1 MPIYIVDPKV
11 EAAMPN
17 DLKTELSISGMSCA
31 SCMGRVDKALAT
43 APGVVDVAVN
53 LVTETATV
61 TFQKGATDPT
71 ALAEVVTSAGYPT
84 HVAKSSNA
92 LDRAQR
98 NEDDADTLWRQTR
111 LAGGLALPVFVLE
124 MGGHLIPGLHHW
136 VGQTIGHQSSWIIQF
151 ILTLL
156 VMAGPGRAFF
166 VKGLPAL
173 FKGAP
178 DMNSLVALGTG
189 AAFLFST
196 LVTFGSALLP
206 VDARAVYFESAALII
221 VLILLGRLLEARAKG
236 RTGAAI
242 QSLLKLRPETAQ
254 VVRDGQTIE
263 IKIDDLSPGDVVL
276 VKPGERIAV
285 DGSVIAGQSYVDESM
300 ITGEAIPVR
309 KQAEDRVI
317 GGTVNG
323 SGAFQFRVTEV
334 GHHTVLSQIIRMVED
349 AQNARLPIQ
358 NLIDR
363 VTLWFVPA
371 VLIAAA
377 LTVLV
382 WLWLGPDPAISRAL
396 VAGVSVLIIAC
407 PCAMGLATPTSIMVG
422 TGRAADVG
430 VLFKKGDALQ
440 KLNQIGVIAL
450 DKTGTITEGKPTLT
464 ELHVADGFERQSLLL
479 KIAAVEAHSEHPI
492 AAALLQA
499 EGVRGETLPVASQFV
514 SVAGMGI
521 QAEVAGNSVAVGGE
535 RLLKHLG
542 IPLGSH
548 GEVAAAIAQKGQTA
562 FFAAV
567 DGQVAAVMGISDPVK
582 PTSQAAIAA
591 LKRQGLKVVMITGDK
606 PETANVIAATVGI
619 EHVIAGVMPEGKTKA
634 IAELGLGDQTVA
646 YVGDGINDAPALASA
661 DVGIAIGTGTDIAI
675 EAADVVLMAGDL
687 IGVTDAIE
695 ISRHTLTNIKQNLFW
710 AFGYNIALI
719 PVAAGVLY
727 PAFGIVL
734 SPILAAAAMA
744 LSSIFVI
751 TNALRLRR
759 VSLSMLHQRST
770 S

>member
-1 MPIYIVDPKV
+1 
-11 EAAMPN
+11 MPN

-98 NEDDADTLWRQTR
+98 NEDNADTLWRQTR

-124 MGGHLIPGLHHW
+124 MGGHLIPGLHQW

-263 IKIDDLSPGDVVL
+263 IKIDDLSQGDVVL

-430 VLFKKGDALQ
+430 VLFRKGDALQ

-514 SVAGMGI
+514 SLAGMGI
-521 QAEVAGNSVAVGGE
+521 QAEVTGNSVAVGGE

-548 GEVAAAIAQKGQTA
+548 GEVAAAMAQKGQTA

-567 DGQVAAVMGISDPVK
+567 DGQVAAVIGISDPVK

-606 PETANVIAATVGI
+606 PETADVIAATVGI

>member
-1 MPIYIVDPKV
+1 
-11 EAAMPN
+11 MPN

-124 MGGHLIPGLHHW
+124 MGGHLIPGLHQW

-263 IKIDDLSPGDVVL
+263 IKIDDLSQGDVVL
-276 VKPGERIAV
+276 VKPGDRIAV

-317 GGTVNG
+317 GGTMNG

-334 GHHTVLSQIIRMVED
+334 GYHTVLSQIIRMVED

-430 VLFKKGDALQ
+430 VLFRKGDALQ

-514 SVAGMGI
+514 SLVGMGI
-521 QAEVAGNSVAVGGE
+521 QADVAGNSVAVGGE

-548 GEVAAAIAQKGQTA
+548 GEVAAAMAQKGQTA

-567 DGQVAAVMGISDPVK
+567 DGQVAAVIGISDPVK

-606 PETANVIAATVGI
+606 PETADVIAATVGI

-687 IGVTDAIE
+687 MGVTDAIE

>member
-1 MPIYIVDPKV
+1 
-11 EAAMPN
+11 MPN

-124 MGGHLIPGLHHW
+124 MGGHLIPGLHQW

-156 VMAGPGRAFF
+156 VMAGPGRVFF

-263 IKIDDLSPGDVVL
+263 IKIDDLSQGDVVL
-276 VKPGERIAV
+276 VKPGERVAV

-430 VLFKKGDALQ
+430 VLFRKGDALQ

-514 SVAGMGI
+514 SLVGMGI

-548 GEVAAAIAQKGQTA
+548 GEVAAAMAQKGQTA

-567 DGQVAAVMGISDPVK
+567 DGQVAAVIGISDPVK

-606 PETANVIAATVGI
+606 PETADVIAATVGI

-687 IGVTDAIE
+687 MGVTDAIE

>member
-1 MPIYIVDPKV
+1 
-11 EAAMPN
+11 MPN

-84 HVAKSSNA
+84 HVAKSGNA

-124 MGGHLIPGLHHW
+124 MGGHLIPGLHQW
-136 VGQTIGHQSSWIIQF
+136 VGQTIGHQSSWIIQI

-156 VMAGPGRAFF
+156 VMAGPGRAFY

-263 IKIDDLSPGDVVL
+263 IKIDDLSQGDVVL

-430 VLFKKGDALQ
+430 VLFRKGDALQ

-499 EGVRGETLPVASQFV
+499 EGVRGETLRVASQFV
-514 SVAGMGI
+514 SLVGMGI

-548 GEVAAAIAQKGQTA
+548 GEVAAAMAQKGQTA

-567 DGQVAAVMGISDPVK
+567 DGQVAAVIGISDPVK

-606 PETANVIAATVGI
+606 PETADVIAATVGI

-687 IGVTDAIE
+687 MGVTDAIE

>member
-1 MPIYIVDPKV
+1 
-11 EAAMPN
+11 MPN

-31 SCMGRVDKALAT
+31 SCKGRVDKALAT

-124 MGGHLIPGLHHW
+124 MGGHLIPGLHQW

-263 IKIDDLSPGDVVL
+263 IKIDDLSQGDVVL
-276 VKPGERIAV
+276 VKPGERVAV

-430 VLFKKGDALQ
+430 VLFRKGDALQ

-606 PETANVIAATVGI
+606 PETADVIAATVGI

-646 YVGDGINDAPALASA
+646 YVGDGINDAPALASS

-675 EAADVVLMAGDL
+675 EAADVVLMGGDL
-687 IGVTDAIE
+687 MGVTDAIE

-727 PAFGIVL
+727 PPFGIVL

-759 VSLSMLHQRST
+759 VSLSMPHQRST

>member
-1 MPIYIVDPKV
+1 
-11 EAAMPN
+11 MPN

-71 ALAEVVTSAGYPT
+71 VLAEVVTSAGYPT
-84 HVAKSSNA
+84 HVSKSSNA

-124 MGGHLIPGLHHW
+124 MGGHLIPGLHQW

-263 IKIDDLSPGDVVL
+263 IKIDDLSQGDVVL

-430 VLFKKGDALQ
+430 VLFRKGDALQ

-514 SVAGMGI
+514 SFVGMGI

-687 IGVTDAIE
+687 MGVTDAIE

>member
-1 MPIYIVDPKV
+1 
-11 EAAMPN
+11 MPN

-124 MGGHLIPGLHHW
+124 MGGHLIPGLHQW

-263 IKIDDLSPGDVVL
+263 IKIDDLSQGDVVL

-430 VLFKKGDALQ
+430 VLFRKGDALQ

-514 SVAGMGI
+514 SLVGMGI

-548 GEVAAAIAQKGQTA
+548 GEVAAAMAQKGQTA

-567 DGQVAAVMGISDPVK
+567 DGQVAAVIGISDPVK

-606 PETANVIAATVGI
+606 PETADVIAATVGI

-687 IGVTDAIE
+687 MGVTDAIE

-759 VSLSMLHQRST
+759 VSLSMPHQRST

>member
-1 MPIYIVDPKV
+1 
-11 EAAMPN
+11 MPN

-124 MGGHLIPGLHHW
+124 MGGHLIPGLHQW

-263 IKIDDLSPGDVVL
+263 IKIDDLSQGDVVL

-430 VLFKKGDALQ
+430 VLFRKGDALQ

-514 SVAGMGI
+514 SLVGMGI
-521 QAEVAGNSVAVGGE
+521 QADVAGNSVAVGGE

-567 DGQVAAVMGISDPVK
+567 DGQVAAVIGISDPVK

-606 PETANVIAATVGI
+606 PETADVIAATVGI

-687 IGVTDAIE
+687 MAVTDAIE

-759 VSLSMLHQRST
+759 VSLSMPHQRSI

>member
-1 MPIYIVDPKV
+1 
-11 EAAMPN
+11 MPN

-124 MGGHLIPGLHHW
+124 MGGHLIPGLHQW

-263 IKIDDLSPGDVVL
+263 IKIDDLSQGDVVL
-276 VKPGERIAV
+276 VKPGERVAV

-363 VTLWFVPA
+363 VTLWFVPT

-430 VLFKKGDALQ
+430 VLFRKGDALQ

-499 EGVRGETLPVASQFV
+499 VGVRGETLPVASQFV
-514 SVAGMGI
+514 SLVGMGI

-548 GEVAAAIAQKGQTA
+548 GEVAAAMAQKGQTA

-567 DGQVAAVMGISDPVK
+567 DGQVAAVIGISDPVK